1 MKAERT
7 RTLALGDVERGVL
20 FGPPSA
26 NSQDVTVVYTTDE
39 GTLAALKAA
48 CDLTKKLAGRLIL
61 VVPVIVPRQHELE
74 EPPASVEFLERRA
87 VRLVSESEIQGEA
100 IRIQIWLCRDRKKCL
115 KQVLGPRSLVV
126 MGGRWHW
133 WLKDEWRLEKWL
145 AQQGHQV
152 VFANVETRSYRETIP
167 KAGRDLVICRA
178 VRNPETRGVA
188 Q

>member
-1 MKAERT
+1 MKAQRT
-7 RTLALGDVERGVL
+7 QTLELGDVEHGVL

-26 NSQDVTVVYTTDE
+26 SSQDVTVVYTNEE

-48 CDLTKKLAGRLIL
+48 GDLTRRLAGRLIL

-74 EPPASVEFLERRA
+74 RPLVPTEFLEQIA
-87 VRLVSESEIQGEA
+87 LRLVSESGIRGEA
-100 IRIQIWLCRDRKKCL
+100 VRIQIWLCRDRKKCL
-115 KQVLGPRSLVV
+115 KQILGLRSLVV

-152 VFANVETRSYRETIP
+152 IFADVKAKSDTEMLP
-167 KAGRDLVICRA
+167 KAHREPLVFRA
-178 VRNPETRGVA
+178 VKNPEKRGVA